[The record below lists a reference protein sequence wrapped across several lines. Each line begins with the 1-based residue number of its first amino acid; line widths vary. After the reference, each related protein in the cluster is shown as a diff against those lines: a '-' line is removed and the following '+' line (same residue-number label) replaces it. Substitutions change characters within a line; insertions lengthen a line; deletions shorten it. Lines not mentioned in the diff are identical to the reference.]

1 MTLGEFREMTQYLP
15 NSVELNIVHG
25 DEYFP
30 VNCFVGRGNTLA
42 LSPGG
47 YDKMADAKNTFVAL
61 ARLGRDCER
70 FKHQYLNIPK
80 YE

>member
-1 MTLGEFREMTQYLP
+1 MTLGQFRELTQYLP
-15 NSVELNIVHG
+15 NSVELNIAHG

-47 YDKMADAKNTFVAL
+47 YDKMADAENMFVAL
-61 ARLGRDCER
+61 ARLGREN
-70 FKHQYLNIPK
+70 FTQQYLNTPK
-80 YE
+80 VK

>member
-1 MTLGEFREMTQYLP
+1 MTLGQFRELTQYLP

-47 YDKMADAKNTFVAL
+47 YDKMADAENTFVAL
-61 ARLGRDCER
+61 SRLGRES
-70 FKHQYLNIPK
+70 FTQQYLNTPK
-80 YE
+80 VK

>member
-1 MTLGEFREMTQYLP
+1 MTLGQFREMTQYLP

-47 YDKMADAKNTFVAL
+47 YDKMADAENTFVAL
-61 ARLGRDCER
+61 ARLGRESFTQR
-70 FKHQYLNIPK
+70 YLNTPK
-80 YE
+80 AK

>member
-1 MTLGEFREMTQYLP
+1 MTLGQFREMTQYLP
-15 NSVELNIVHG
+15 SSVELNIAHG

-30 VNCFVGRGNTLA
+30 VNCFVGRGNTLG

-47 YDKMADAKNTFVAL
+47 YDKMADASNTFAAL
-61 ARLGRDCER
+61 VRLGREH

-80 YE
+80 VK

>member
-1 MTLGEFREMTQYLP
+1 MTLGQFREMTQYLP

-30 VNCFVGRGNTLA
+30 VNCFVERAGNTLA

-47 YDKMADAKNTFVAL
+47 YDKMADAENTFVAL
-61 ARLGRDCER
+61 ARLGREN
-70 FKHQYLNIPK
+70 FAQQFFNTPK
-80 YE
+80 